1 MRSMRMRLVSS
12 VSCVASYVRRIS
24 HRFLYGVFAD
34 SRLTCIRLSALC
46 GGGGGEGGGGGVRTS
61 MRMRLVSSVS
71 SVAT

>member
-12 VSCVASYVRRIS
+12 VASYVRRIS

-46 GGGGGEGGGGGVRTS
+46 GGGGEGGGGGVRTS